1 MDWIQ
6 VKERLPERDGTALV
20 FARGIVTIEEWS
32 AKRGWY
38 PSYRDDA
45 VIGVSAHTIT
55 HWMPLPEPSIAIA
68 CTDHDQSVRG

>member
-6 VKERLPERDGTALV
+6 VKERLPERDGAALV
-20 FARGIVTIEEWS
+20 FARGIVTIAEWG

-55 HWMPLPEPSIAIA
+55 HWMPLPEPPIETAHA
-68 CTDHDQSVRG
+68 ERDRDA

>member
-1 MDWIQ
+1 MDWIPVQ
-6 VKERLPERDGTALV
+6 EGLPEGDGAALV
-20 FARGIVTIEEWS
+20 FARGIVTIAEWS

-55 HWMPLPEPSIAIA
+55 HWMPLPEPPIVTA
-68 CTDHDQSVRG
+68 CTDRDQSVRG